1 MNDLYLIAV
10 VYGRRRPVGAA
21 DDSVVK
27 LDRDAFTRQRK
38 KLEQPIEVDLCR
50 NLSRLAVQEY

>member
-10 VYGRRRPVGAA
+10 VYGRGRPVGAPNYA
-21 DDSVVK
+21 VVK
-27 LDRDAFTRQRK
+27 LDRDAFAGQRK